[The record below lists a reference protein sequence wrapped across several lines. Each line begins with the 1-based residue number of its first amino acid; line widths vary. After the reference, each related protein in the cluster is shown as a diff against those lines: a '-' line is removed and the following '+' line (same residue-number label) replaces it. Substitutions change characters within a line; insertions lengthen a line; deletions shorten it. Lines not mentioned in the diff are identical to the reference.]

1 MARLIQLTSGAF
13 IDPAAVQMVDARA
26 LMRPHIDPAGVEWP
40 AVVVIETR
48 RQVLRVPCA
57 TFEEAEHLRDT
68 IGDLVNR
75 YNEETGRAA
84 QRKAPPAPA
93 VMPSLMPPALAEA
106 S

>member
-1 MARLIQLTSGAF
+1 MSALIHLASGAF
-13 IDPAAVQMVDARA
+13 VHPGAIQMVDARA

-40 AVVVIETR
+40 AVVIIETR

-57 TFEEAEHLRDT
+57 TFEDAEDLRDE

-75 YNEETGRAA
+75 YHEETGRAA
-84 QRKAPPAPA
+84 QRNRGPTPAPA
-93 VMPSLMPPALAEA
+93 PALPALAVA